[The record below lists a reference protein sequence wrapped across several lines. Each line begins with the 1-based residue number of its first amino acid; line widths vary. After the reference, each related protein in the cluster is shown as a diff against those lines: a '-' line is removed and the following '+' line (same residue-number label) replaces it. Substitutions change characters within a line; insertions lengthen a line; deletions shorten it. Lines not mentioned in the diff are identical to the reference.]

1 MPYTRLLHQWFKTR
15 PWSGLKQL
23 PHWWRSVRHTHR
35 NAKISSN
42 VLICLFSQQSGSIG
56 IAIAIC
62 TRFSSQMPLKSV
74 DAGGGAGLEGVVAA
88 FAGTDSYG
96 IVYVVDEDFAIT
108 VGTGVYLVNGKVYY
122 LLGSFV

>member
-1 MPYTRLLHQWFKTR
+1 MIVSKIYRNCRNTGNPRR
-15 PWSGLKQL
+15 P
-23 PHWWRSVRHTHR
+23 
-35 NAKISSN
+35 
-42 VLICLFSQQSGSIG
+42 SQTPPL
-56 IAIAIC
+56 AAIC
-62 TRFSSQMPLKSV
+62 IRS
-74 DAGGGAGLEGVVAA
+74 AGEGGVLGVRVGIELEGVVAA

>member
-1 MPYTRLLHQWFKTR
+1 MYD
-15 PWSGLKQL
+15 
-23 PHWWRSVRHTHR
+23 RSVKFIEIAGILGNPRR
-35 NAKISSN
+35 P
-42 VLICLFSQQSGSIG
+42 SQTPPQ
-56 IAIAIC
+56 AAIC
-62 TRFSSQMPLKSV
+62 TCSAGEGCCPLTQEE
-74 DAGGGAGLEGVVAA
+74 GLILEGVVAA

>member
-1 MPYTRLLHQWFKTR
+1 MPIACEYSPDYWCHLVKRGILQIPDTT
-15 PWSGLKQL
+15 
-23 PHWWRSVRHTHR
+23 
-35 NAKISSN
+35 
-42 VLICLFSQQSGSIG
+42 SGSYLHTF
-56 IAIAIC
+56 C
-62 TRFSSQMPLKSV
+62 R
-74 DAGGGAGLEGVVAA
+74 GGGGVLGVRVGIELEGVVAT